1 MSKNKHFSMKKQKG
15 ITLIGL
21 IMAMAVVIVLAM
33 VAMKV
38 VPTVIEYNSINRA
51 INSTK
56 NAGSTPAEIQIAF
69 EKQREVGYF
78 DAVTGKDL
86 IITRNTDG
94 GFDLHFSYA
103 KKIPLVGPASILM
116 EYSGTTAKNGVVVT
130 KPVKAD

>member
-1 MSKNKHFSMKKQKG
+1 MSKNQHFSVQKQKG

-21 IMAMAVVIVLAM
+21 LMAMAVVILIAM
-33 VAMKV
+33 IAMKV
-38 VPTVIEYNSINRA
+38 VPTAIEYNSILKA

-56 NAGSTPAEIQIAF
+56 NSGSTPREIQNAF
-69 EKQREVGYF
+69 DKQKEVGYF
-78 DAVTGKDL
+78 DAVSGKDL

-116 EYSGTTAKNGVVVT
+116 EYSGTTAKNGIVVT

>member
-1 MSKNKHFSMKKQKG
+1 MSKNQHFSAQKQKG

-21 IMAMAVVIVLAM
+21 LMAMAVVIVVAM

-38 VPTVIEYNSINRA
+38 VPTMIEYNSISKA

-56 NAGSTPAEIQIAF
+56 NSGSTPREIQVAF
-69 EKQREVGYF
+69 DRQKEVGYF
-78 DAVTGKDL
+78 DAVSGKDL

-116 EYSGTTAKNGVVVT
+116 EYSGTTAKNGIVVT